1 MYTYTARS
9 TIIQIHILQGVCCN
23 TSWPGTKENT
33 INISNKQPFF
43 VFFVSAG
50 VVGEA
55 IFKKIPQGVIID
67 PAGTNLSFTAFEDH
81 GPLPEW
87 SLGAQ
92 MAGEVWKLELI
103 NRGWNFGATWTW
115 TPAYIVFSSAVFDNL
130 LSLL

>member
-1 MYTYTARS
+1 M
-9 TIIQIHILQGVCCN
+9 
-23 TSWPGTKENT
+23 
-33 INISNKQPFF
+33 
-43 VFFVSAG
+43 FFVSAG

-103 NRGWNFGATWTW
+103 KGG
-115 TPAYIVFSSAVFDNL
+115 
-130 LSLL
+130 